1 MRSQRALV
9 KRPEELSPGGIGWRI
24 GVAVAIGIAL
34 VAVAFWL
41 YQLGCP
47 AATALSARS
56 APSWPERS
64 VCGPIRS
71 SPPWLLLS
79 TLAASPAAL
88 LTWYWRTRH
97 KERDLALAHDEQA
110 TARFVSAVQLL
121 AKEADPVAVI
131 GGIYALERVARDS
144 PWDRGAIIETLAAL
158 VRKRWPDRNDEALSE
173 ESYVDPPAEVQAA
186 ITVLGRL
193 PVDGR
198 GDIRID
204 LRNCWLYKVAL
215 TGNFRDA
222 LFDGST
228 LNLANIDGGV
238 FDNASF
244 RNCWMDHVDL
254 ARAQSAL
261 NADLTDV
268 SGTKG

>member
-131 GGIYALERVARDS
+131 GYPLGFDLPMDRVGQTPVAEPTLTAGMVSRILLDRVQVDGFGAPGSSGSPIFDRDGRVVAVLYGGERQSQGRIIYAV
-144 PWDRGAIIETLAAL
+144 
-158 VRKRWPDRNDEALSE
+158 
-173 ESYVDPPAEVQAA
+173 PAGFL
-186 ITVLGRL
+186 TDFLGRL
-193 PVDGR
+193 
-198 GDIRID
+198 
-204 LRNCWLYKVAL
+204 
-215 TGNFRDA
+215 
-222 LFDGST
+222 
-228 LNLANIDGGV
+228 GV
-238 FDNASF
+238 T
-244 RNCWMDHVDL
+244 R
-254 ARAQSAL
+254 
-261 NADLTDV
+261 
-268 SGTKG
+268 